1 MSEVSLRPG
10 GAYAPEGGRRADK
23 RGKSK
28 EQKGDTMELESYF
41 DFVSDNAIRLKG
53 TRIGIERILRD
64 YELGATPDEIV
75 IRYPSLSLQQVY
87 AAITYYL
94 ANREVVDAYL
104 ERVRQQQE
112 AAWEEQQRHP
122 SEFVLSLRERLNR
135 QREMFLKERRQ
146 SIAVA
151 L

>member
-1 MSEVSLRPG
+1 
-10 GAYAPEGGRRADK
+10 
-23 RGKSK
+23 
-28 EQKGDTMELESYF
+28 MELESYF

-53 TRIGIERILRD
+53 TRIGIERILQD
-64 YELGATPDEIV
+64 YELGATPEEIV

-94 ANREVVDAYL
+94 ANRKAVDAYL

-112 AAWEEQQRHP
+112 EAWEEQERHP
-122 SEFVLSLRERLNR
+122 SEFVRSLRERLNR
-135 QREMFLKERRQ
+135 QRETFLKERRQ
-146 SIAVA
+146 NTAVN

>member
-1 MSEVSLRPG
+1 M
-10 GAYAPEGGRRADK
+10 
-23 RGKSK
+23 
-28 EQKGDTMELESYF
+28 GDTMELESYF

-122 SEFVLSLRERLNR
+122 SEFVRSLRERLNR

-146 SIAVA
+146 STAVA

>member
-1 MSEVSLRPG
+1 
-10 GAYAPEGGRRADK
+10 
-23 RGKSK
+23 
-28 EQKGDTMELESYF
+28 MELESYF
-41 DFVSDNAIRLKG
+41 DFVSNNAIRLKG
-53 TRIGIERILRD
+53 TRIGIERILQD
-64 YELGATPDEIV
+64 YELGATPEEIV

-94 ANREVVDAYL
+94 ANRKVVDVYL

-112 AAWEEQQRHP
+112 EAWEEQECHP
-122 SEFVLSLRERLNR
+122 SEFVRSLRERLSR

-146 SIAVA
+146 STAVN